1 MLEYNLRMDT
11 SKKPYA
17 LGAIILS
24 AGFILST
31 LIGAYTFLKVRSL
44 DDVLTVTGSARMEVV
59 ADKVKWVTV
68 INRPT
73 TPRTLKAGYEQMAN
87 DLALVKKFYT
97 DNGIDEKMLSISP
110 VFMDEVYSNYMTTGA
125 DKQYN
130 LRQTFMIDSTDV
142 NGVTKLTKNTG
153 SLIASGVVFSTQTLE
168 YSYSKL
174 ADLRVSMLKD
184 AVTDAKARANELVN
198 GTGKSVGKL
207 KSASSGVVQVQ
218 AKGSN
223 EVSDYGSY
231 DMSTIDKSIMVT
243 VKVTFAL
250 N

>member
-1 MLEYNLRMDT
+1 MNAN
-11 SKKPYA
+11 KKVIL
-17 LGAIILS
+17 LGTVILS
-24 AGFILST
+24 AGLILST
-31 LIGAYTFLKVRSL
+31 IVGAYAFYSARSL
-44 DDVLTVTGSARMEVV
+44 DDVLTVTGSAKTEVM

-73 TPRTLKAGYEQMAN
+73 TPKTLKNGYDQMAN
-87 DLALVKKFYT
+87 DLVLVKKFYT

-110 VFMDEVYSNYMTTGA
+110 IFMDEVYSNYMATGQ

-142 NGVTKLTKNTG
+142 DGITKLTKNTG
-153 SLIASGVVFSTQTLE
+153 SLISNGVVFSTQTLE

-174 ADLRVSMLKD
+174 PELRISLLSD
-184 AVTDAKARANELVN
+184 AVTDARARAGELVD
-198 GTGKSVGKL
+198 GTGKKVGKL
-207 KSASSGVVQVQ
+207 KSASSGVVQVL

-223 EVSDYGSY
+223 EVSDYGAY

-243 VKVTFAL
+243 VKATFAL